1 MPGLA
6 AKSRMVARNHQSP
19 GLPQLN
25 PIPRTRRVPRPIRPA
40 DLIRNLHRRGPRR
53 AIVLTP
59 RDPHRAD
66 AFAVFDHLLGD
77 LAAVACHQQ
86 NDVTGRL
93 IHHGRGIAD
102 RVVAKIRNSLHR
114 LPCLAAIE
122 TAAKQQVDIARI
134 ARTATPPFGKR
145 QQICCEQIEITAS
158 MERIGEAETTILGIM
173 APDLP
178 VVLWVRGACWLT
190 SEGFA
195 RLFPLAQKVVID
207 SSRCGGEEPF
217 DVIRRLEPKVKLL
230 GDLAW
235 TRLTSLRE
243 IIAHTFEDAN
253 ILGQMKSVG
262 KIVVEYTAH
271 SAAASYLAGWLS
283 DAASPNV
290 QVEVRQKQGEFD
302 TLQLTGPNLDI
313 HIELGP
319 TALFRI
325 NGTEHRAMLPVPTEV
340 STMREELSILRKDRV
355 FEAALARAEKL

>member
-1 MPGLA
+1 MAATASMQPEKILKELAGLWGSMSKNDGA
-6 AKSRMVARNHQSP
+6 AQGVNSGVLRACAMTLIVAAENE
-19 GLPQLN
+19 
-25 PIPRTRRVPRPIRPA
+25 A
-40 DLIRNLHRRGPRR
+40 DAATAGEALGELMHEHPSR
-53 AIVLTP
+53 AIVLRPSTNP
-59 RDPHRAD
+59 AD
-66 AFAVFDHLLGD
+66 LESRVFAQ
-77 LAAVACHQQ
+77 CWM
-86 NDVTGRL
+86 
-93 IHHGRGIAD
+93 
-102 RVVAKIRNSLHR
+102 
-114 LPCLAAIE
+114 
-122 TAAKQQVDIARI
+122 
-134 ARTATPPFGKR
+134 PFGKR